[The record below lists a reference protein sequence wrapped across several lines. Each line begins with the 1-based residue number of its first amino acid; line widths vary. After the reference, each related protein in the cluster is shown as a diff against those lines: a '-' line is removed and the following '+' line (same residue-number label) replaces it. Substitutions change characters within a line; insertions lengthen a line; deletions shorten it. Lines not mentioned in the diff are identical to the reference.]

1 MSTSTPVQTNLA
13 LSWADAPVQSNMC
26 TSNGGT
32 YNASISDFRPCLPLI
47 VLSMIRM
54 MALSVFG
61 TRARTDCRLWRH
73 MVKYHTTCEEGV
85 VVVSLYLTEMGLLL
99 VCSVEV
105 DGYESESLRRLSL
118 IEYLLLIELIFIELK
133 TCYSIHRNS
142 VSTKCKW
149 KASDK

>member
-1 MSTSTPVQTNLA
+1 
-13 LSWADAPVQSNMC
+13 
-26 TSNGGT
+26 
-32 YNASISDFRPCLPLI
+32 
-47 VLSMIRM
+47 
-54 MALSVFG
+54 
-61 TRARTDCRLWRH
+61 

-142 VSTKCKW
+142 VSTKCKM
-149 KASDK
+149 KGE